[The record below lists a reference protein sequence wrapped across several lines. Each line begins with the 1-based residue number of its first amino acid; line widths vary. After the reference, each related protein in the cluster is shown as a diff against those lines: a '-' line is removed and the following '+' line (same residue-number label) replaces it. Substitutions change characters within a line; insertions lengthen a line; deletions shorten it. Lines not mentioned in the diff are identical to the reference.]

1 LDNIPEA
8 DIVIGGPPCQSFS
21 LVGKREP
28 DDDRGKL
35 VFTFYDIVKNI
46 KPKAF
51 LLENVPGMRSAR
63 INEKRLTN
71 YLAEDFSKLGYS
83 VHQLKLDASNFFV
96 PQKRKRVFLIGVLD
110 HPMRLPINKNRSI
123 YVAENLNGN
132 PLDLPINVKEA
143 LDDLPLPVEKGDPPV
158 EYTSE
163 PHSWYSNFMRKEQ
176 NSHVELQEMPTMSDK
191 DKMWVEH
198 IPPGGNYTD
207 IPDEISTKRIMKFK
221 KTGGRTTTYGRLHPE
236 EPAYTIN
243 TYFNRPNVGANYHY
257 SQERLITVREAL
269 RLQSF
274 PDYFTPYF
282 TTQRSLHKQG
292 GNAVPPLL
300 AYELAEAIKRA
311 M

>member
-1 LDNIPEA
+1 
-8 DIVIGGPPCQSFS
+8 
-21 LVGKREP
+21 
-28 DDDRGKL
+28 
-35 VFTFYDIVKNI
+35 
-46 KPKAF
+46 
-51 LLENVPGMRSAR
+51 MRAAR

-282 TTQRSLHKQG
+282 TTQRSLHKQV